1 MSPEKETFHVVIRI
15 PTKRPKGFAEPPSI
29 VWTDEMEHK
38 LWQYM
43 SQKKTDWTAIAE
55 QLGVPTSY
63 IVRHAAFIYE
73 TQLRGIHQQLRL
85 NGNTTNM
92 SRNSA
97 KSPTPS
103 MKRPA
108 SIRYSNTF
116 QYQQQQPQPQQQ
128 PQQPQDNIEPTH
140 TDTPSFSSG
149 NALRLSPLE
158 STDLK
163 PSQSPSESLH
173 KSTLGRVHTDNSVYI
188 KEDSSDDDNGRL
200 PADSE
205 EEEEEGGS
213 EEKEGKSGGDE
224 EEEEE
229 EEERFSSHFER
240 LKFEEPAFLP
250 RRVEGSTGSLSTNR
264 HQLSL
269 SIQNLRKANN
279 SSSSNGLGGGG
290 GGESSTSSPKRLL
303 SPQTHS
309 PITRASTAPGSNNES
324 AINSSTSSFSD
335 ISETSV
341 TQSAMEDAFL
351 SNFGNGGGSK
361 LSSFMSF
368 SRK

>member
-1 MSPEKETFHVVIRI
+1 M
-15 PTKRPKGFAEPPSI
+15 
-29 VWTDEMEHK
+29 
-38 LWQYM
+38 Q
-43 SQKKTDWTAIAE
+43 
-55 QLGVPTSY
+55 
-63 IVRHAAFIYE
+63 
-73 TQLRGIHQQLRL
+73 
-85 NGNTTNM
+85 N
-92 SRNSA
+92 
-97 KSPTPS
+97 
-103 MKRPA
+103 
-108 SIRYSNTF
+108 
-116 QYQQQQPQPQQQ
+116 
-128 PQQPQDNIEPTH
+128 NIEPSH
-140 TDTPSFSSG
+140 TDTPSFPSG

-163 PSQSPSESLH
+163 PTQSPSESLH

-188 KEDSSDDDNGRL
+188 KEDSSDDDNGRR
-200 PADSE
+200 PAESETE
-205 EEEEEGGS
+205 EEEEEKEEEGGEGS
-213 EEKEGKSGGDE
+213 EEKEGKSGE
-224 EEEEE
+224 ED

-250 RRVEGSTGSLSTNR
+250 RRAEGGTGSLSTSR

-279 SSSSNGLGGGG
+279 NNSSSSSALGGGG
-290 GGESSTSSPKRLL
+290 GESSSSTSSPKRLL

-309 PITRASTAPGSNNES
+309 PVTRALTAPGSNNES

-361 LSSFMSF
+361 L
-368 SRK
+368 